1 MAQINLLP
9 WREERREE
17 QKREFL
23 AIAGLFA
30 AVAAG
35 VVFLWFSVM
44 SSAIDAQNDR
54 NSYLQKRIN
63 ELNAQVREINE
74 MKKQKKQL
82 IARMEVIQALQGNR
96 PEIVHIFDELVRT
109 LPDGVF
115 YNSIVRKGAVITLRG
130 TAESNNRVSSL
141 MRQLEA
147 SDWFTDPNLR
157 MVNANRSFG
166 EQANDFQ
173 MTVKLTSPN
182 KKEEPAQNTRRGR
195 KK

>member
-30 AVAAG
+30 VVAAG
-35 VVFLWFSVM
+35 VVFLWYSVM
-44 SSAIDAQNDR
+44 SAAIDTQNDR
-54 NSYLQKRIN
+54 NGYLQKRIN
-63 ELNAQVREINE
+63 ELNAQVREIND

-82 IARMEVIQALQGNR
+82 IARMEVIQSLQGNR

-115 YNSIVRKGAVITLRG
+115 YNSIVRKGGTISLKG

-141 MRQLEA
+141 MRQLDA
-147 SDWFTDPNLR
+147 SEWFSDPNLR

-166 EQANDFQ
+166 DQANDFE

-182 KKEEPAQNTRRGR
+182 KKEDTAENKRRAR

>member
-17 QKREFL
+17 LKREFL
-23 AIAGLFA
+23 AVAGLFA

-35 VVFLWFSVM
+35 VVFLWYSVM
-44 SSAIDAQNDR
+44 SAAIDSQNDR
-54 NSYLQKRIN
+54 NNYLQTRIN
-63 ELNAQVREINE
+63 ELNAQVREIND

-115 YNSIVRKGAVITLRG
+115 YNNIVRKGGTITLKG

-147 SDWFTDPNLR
+147 SDWFASPNLR

-166 EQANDFQ
+166 EQANDFE

-182 KKEEPAQNTRRGR
+182 KKEEPAKNTRRGR